1 MIPLHHRVDTQKV
14 GQALPRGDLQRVE
27 KRLFGTPLAI
37 HAKLSPEEM
46 QKILTEIQTQGVDIL
61 QEARSTIIAIS

>member
-1 MIPLHHRVDTQKV
+1 VPAADRGNDPIASQKV
-14 GQALPRGDLQRVE
+14 SQALPRGDLQRVE

-46 QKILTEIQTQGVDIL
+46 QKILTEIQNEFPTQ
-61 QEARSTIIAIS
+61 